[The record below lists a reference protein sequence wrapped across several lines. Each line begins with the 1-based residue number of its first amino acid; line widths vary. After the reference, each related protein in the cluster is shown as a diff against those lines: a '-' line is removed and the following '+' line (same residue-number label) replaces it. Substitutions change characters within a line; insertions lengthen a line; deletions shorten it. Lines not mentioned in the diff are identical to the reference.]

1 MDKITDEWS
10 KRTVL
15 DAKSG
20 RAYNDYYYK
29 RKKAVR
35 IELKSPKAKVLAGYV
50 LIDKDLRSAIF
61 WLEQIVKIMS
71 SDENFTDSKGHVKAT
86 YDREKFNLVK
96 GLFVAAL
103 TFYGKSF
110 ATCEGR
116 RVKLEK
122 KNLGEEFWSD
132 HDLAIRFR
140 NNFAAHS
147 GAEKLEEVAVVV
159 AVPIKKG
166 VLPYMAKELKQPD
179 TITHSGILRFLKLF
193 NHARDFAVNKVETIE
208 QKIFK
213 EEVIAKGAAYWASK
227 A

>member
-1 MDKITDEWS
+1 MDKLTDEWS

-20 RAYNDYYYK
+20 RAYNVYYYK

-50 LIDKDLRSAIF
+50 LIEKDLRSAIF
-61 WLEQIVKIMS
+61 WLEQIVEIMS
-71 SDENFTDSKGHVKAT
+71 SYEKFTDSKGHVKAT

-110 ATCEGR
+110 STCEGR

-122 KNLGEEFWSD
+122 KNLEEGFWSE
-132 HDLAIRFR
+132 HNHAIGFR

-147 GAEKLEEVAVVV
+147 GAEKIEEAAVVV

-166 VLPYMAKELKQPD
+166 VIPHMAKELKQPD
-179 TITHSGILRFLKLF
+179 TITHNGIVEFLKLF
-193 NHARDFAVNKVETIE
+193 NHARDFAVNKIETIE
-208 QKIFK
+208 QKIYE
-213 EEVIAKGAAYWASK
+213 EEVLAKGPKYWASK
-227 A
+227 T